1 MKNASPA
8 LAALL
13 ASSNQ
18 IYMADLI
25 TIAPLQGSPALITG
39 ADVNLANASSAYPG
53 DDGLTYLASGIQ
65 FVRSKIK
72 TLVGVQVDELEITFY
87 GNGNTLVNGVPFLQA
102 AAGNYLD
109 GAQVKVLR
117 AFMSTFGVVVG
128 SIVQFAGI
136 VSQVDAGRTQAV
148 VKVSSNLQLLN
159 IQMPK
164 NVWQPGCINNLYQS
178 PCNLSR
184 TTFAEIGMLQATAG
198 SGALLLN
205 SASLKPAGYYNLGY
219 VTFTGG
225 ANSGVSR
232 TVKSFAAG
240 TFTLMNP
247 LPNAPATNDAF
258 NAYVGCDRQ
267 LATCAAYG
275 NAANFRGMPFVPP
288 VSVLT

>member
-8 LAALL
+8 LIALL
-13 ASSNQ
+13 AANNQ
-18 IYMADLI
+18 LYMADLI
-25 TIAPLQGSPALITG
+25 TITPLQGSPVLMTG
-39 ADVNLANASSAYPG
+39 ADVSLTNAASACPA
-53 DDGLTYLASGIQ
+53 DDGLTYAAGGIQ
-65 FVRSKIK
+65 FTRSKIK

-87 GNGNTLVNGVPFLQA
+87 GNGTTLVNGVPFLQA
-102 AAGNYLD
+102 AVGNYLD

-117 AFMSTFGVVVG
+117 AFMSTFGTVVG
-128 SIVQFAGI
+128 AIVQFVGI

-164 NVWQPGCINNLYQS
+164 NVWQPGCINNLYQA

-184 TTFAEIGMLQATAG
+184 TTFAEIGTLQAAAG
-198 SGALLLN
+198 SSALLLN
-205 SASLKPAGYYNLGY
+205 SASVKPAGYYNLGY
-219 VTFTGG
+219 VTFTSG

-232 TVKSFAAG
+232 TVKNFSGG

-247 LPNAPATNDAF
+247 LPNIPASGDAF

-267 LATCAAYG
+267 LSTCTAYG